1 MKHAKEKSLAK
12 SMVMIPLY
20 RARTE
25 VSKKSY
31 SRKDKHAGRCLNE
44 AA

>member
-1 MKHAKEKSLAK
+1 MKKAKDKSLAK

-25 VSKKSY
+25 VSSKTY
-31 SRKDKHAGRCLNE
+31 SRKEKHAGRCLRD